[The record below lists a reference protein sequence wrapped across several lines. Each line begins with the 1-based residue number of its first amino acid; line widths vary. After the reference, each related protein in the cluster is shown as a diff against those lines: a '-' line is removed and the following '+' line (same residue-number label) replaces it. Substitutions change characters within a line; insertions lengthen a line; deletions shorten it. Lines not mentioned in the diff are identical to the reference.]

1 MPFSLTGR
9 TRLAVLALDLAVM
22 IGGVVGLST
31 IGPSSSDGVVAGA
44 DRGQSRDL
52 TSTTAGRTDRGGE
65 VMTFDTTPT
74 TAASGT
80 GTVKQPGQS
89 TATTAGSN
97 ATPPPALDGLT
108 PTREG
113 VYETRV
119 TSEGFGSAPGEE
131 DEVPDVETETVEVR
145 TLRRT
150 VTDVRQMFTTRSEG
164 DAADEGEEQ
173 EYHWTQDALLVVAP
187 AADEDADCSS
197 DELRFLK
204 LPLAAGSS
212 WSDRMECTYQDDSDE
227 GEPETMRVRVD
238 FTSKVTGSRQVQVA
252 GRSLF
257 VWEIEMEVRS
267 RAGQDRESVMTRRV
281 QFSPELGFEVRAVEE
296 HQLNSEPGNE
306 FRFRQT
312 TELLKFPTP

>member
-1 MPFSLTGR
+1 MSFTFTGR
-9 TRLAVLALDLAVM
+9 TRLVVLAVDLAVM

-31 IGPSSSDGVVAGA
+31 IGPSSSGVLAHGG
-44 DRGQSRDL
+44 DRIEARDS
-52 TSTTAGRTDRGGE
+52 TPTTAGSSDRSGN
-65 VMTFDTTPT
+65 VVTLDSTPT
-74 TAASGT
+74 TAAPGNGT
-80 GTVKQPGQS
+80 AKKPGQS

-97 ATPPPALDGLT
+97 ATPPPALDALAA
-108 PTREG
+108 TREG

-119 TSEGFGSAPGEE
+119 TSEGLGPTAGGA
-131 DEVPDVETETVEVR
+131 DEAPDVEAETVEVR

-150 VTDVRQMFTTRSEG
+150 IADVRQMFTTRSEG
-164 DAADEGEEQ
+164 DAPDEGEEQ
-173 EYHWTQDALLVVAP
+173 EYHWTQNALSVVAP

-197 DELRFLK
+197 DEVRFLK

-212 WSDRMECTYQDDSDE
+212 WSDRMECTFQGDSDE

-267 RAGQDRESVMTRRV
+267 SSGQDRESVMTRRV

-296 HQLNSEPGNE
+296 HQLNGSPGNE
-306 FRFRQT
+306 FSFRQT
-312 TELLKFPTP
+312 TELLKFPT